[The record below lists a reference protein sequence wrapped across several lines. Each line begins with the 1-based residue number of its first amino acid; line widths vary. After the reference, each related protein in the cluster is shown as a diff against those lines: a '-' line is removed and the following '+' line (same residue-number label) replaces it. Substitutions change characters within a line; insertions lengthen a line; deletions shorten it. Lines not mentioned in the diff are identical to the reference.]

1 MVRKELVVNN
11 EITLILDESRTG
23 LKFSLMNPTKMDAT
37 FYMGNNA
44 FVDLIET
51 FAANAEVL
59 TWLPVRFREFIRAYN
74 NFRGILKEQKESKE
88 LYSLMRE
95 IAKLREV
102 PEKSVYY
109 KACELLEQY
118 RDNELLRKV
127 AKESLKELNE

>member
-11 EITLILDESRTG
+11 EVSLVLDGTRTG
-23 LKFSLMNPTKMDAT
+23 IKFSLMNPTKMDAT

-74 NFRGILKEQKESKE
+74 NFRGTLKEQEDSKE
-88 LYSLMRE
+88 LSSLIKE
-95 IAKLREV
+95 IAEIREV
-102 PEKSVYY
+102 PVKSAYY